1 MSWQTG
7 LVASSILVMPWL
19 RLRSRR
25 QRSGKR
31 DRWRKSFGK
40 ITAMSLPNTESPTA
54 ENVIDEPKAPVSTNK
69 RFMGWSL
76 YLVIL
81 CGAFALPLRE
91 FVTYA
96 RHSEVHSYVLLIP
109 FVAAY
114 LIYIRWKSLSREL
127 STAWGYALLS
137 AAAGAGALLARLH
150 FAELGQNDYMT
161 LIALSFVCFV
171 IAGTFLFLGSKWARS
186 AMFPLFFLAFMIPL
200 PEAAVDSLENASK
213 EASAEVANWLFLIS
227 GTPVL
232 RAGPV
237 FQLPGI
243 TIEVAKECSGIRSSL
258 VLVITSLLAANMF
271 LHTTWRRALLVC
283 AVIPLGLLRNGIRVL
298 VISLLCVHIGPE
310 MINSVIHRR
319 GGPFFF
325 AASLIPL
332 FLLLWW
338 LRRGEMAAP
347 PRRGDTGK
355 GSKAVSADAEII

>member
-1 MSWQTG
+1 
-7 LVASSILVMPWL
+7 
-19 RLRSRR
+19 
-25 QRSGKR
+25 
-31 DRWRKSFGK
+31 
-40 ITAMSLPNTESPTA
+40 
-54 ENVIDEPKAPVSTNK
+54 VIGEAKAPVSAHK
-69 RFMGWSL
+69 RFMGWGI
-76 YLVIL
+76 YLAIL

-109 FVAAY
+109 FVSAY
-114 LIYIRWKSLSREL
+114 LIYIRWKHLSREL
-127 STAWGYALLS
+127 STAWGSALLL
-137 AAAGAGALLARLH
+137 AVAGAGALLANYH
-150 FAELGQNDYMT
+150 FAALGQNDHMT

-171 IAGTFLFLGSKWARS
+171 IAGVLLFLGSKWARS

-200 PEAAVDSLENASK
+200 PEAAVDLLENASK

-227 GTPVL
+227 GTPFL
-232 RAGPV
+232 RNGTF

-243 TIEVAKECSGIRSSL
+243 TIAVAKECSGIRSSL

-271 LHTTWRRALLVC
+271 LCTTWRRALLVC
-283 AVIPLGLLRNGIRVL
+283 AVIPLGLLRNGLRIL

-338 LRRGEMAAP
+338 LRRGEVTATRRNSDMGKAP
-347 PRRGDTGK
+347 K
-355 GSKAVSADAEII
+355 SVSADAEVI

>member
-1 MSWQTG
+1 MN
-7 LVASSILVMPWL
+7 
-19 RLRSRR
+19 RR
-25 QRSGKR
+25 
-31 DRWRKSFGK
+31 F
-40 ITAMSLPNTESPTA
+40 A
-54 ENVIDEPKAPVSTNK
+54 
-69 RFMGWSL
+69 GWCI

-109 FVAAY
+109 FVTAY
-114 LIYIRWKSLSREL
+114 LIYIRWKHLSREL
-127 STAWGYALLS
+127 SSAWGQSLLL
-137 AAAGAGALLARLH
+137 AAAGTGALLASEH
-150 FAELGQNDYMT
+150 FVDLGQNDYMT
-161 LIALSFVCFV
+161 LIALSFFCFV

-186 AMFPLFFLAFMIPL
+186 AMFPLFFLAVMMPL
-200 PEAAVDSLENASK
+200 PEAAVDSLEDASKNAS
-213 EASAEVANWLFLIS
+213 AGVANWLFLIT
-227 GTPVL
+227 GTPFL
-232 RAGPV
+232 RTGTI

-243 TIEVAKECSGIRSSL
+243 TITVAKECSGIRSSL

-271 LHTTWRRALLVC
+271 LRTRWRRALLVG
-283 AVIPLGLLRNGIRVL
+283 AVIPLGLLRNGLRIL

-338 LRRGEMAAP
+338 LRRGEVGATLRNINTDKEP
-347 PRRGDTGK
+347 K
-355 GSKAVSADAEII
+355 SVSANVESV